1 MRNIIYIWIKKGRL
15 TMSEKKQFVYFMNAK
30 KKDGETEKYPIYK
43 SGEDYYIGEHKV
55 PAGTDIEDEIRSLY
69 GAEVIGPE
77 MPHPMHEETKFRKL

>member
-1 MRNIIYIWIKKGRL
+1 MFFITILYPL
-15 TMSEKKQFVYFMNAK
+15 TIVIAYLIFCPVFGGNY
-30 KKDGETEKYPIYK
+30 KYPIYK